1 MWDADAGMLCVCVC
15 VIVTQDLRNVEHM
28 YQFSLT
34 SFIALFSR
42 TLRKPMDAKS
52 IDARIS
58 ALVRPPP
65 CTPCHV
71 PVFHGCMC
79 PHYSALARS
88 QAKGAQCV
96 PTFAAG

>member
-1 MWDADAGMLCVCVC
+1 MCVRVHDGMWIADADLLCVC
-15 VIVTQDLRNVEHM
+15 VIVSQDLRNVEHM

-58 ALVRPPP
+58 ALVRPPAHHALFLCP
-65 CTPCHV
+65 TTTCT
-71 PVFHGCMC
+71 
-79 PHYSALARS
+79 SL
-88 QAKGAQCV
+88 
-96 PTFAAG
+96 

>member
-1 MWDADAGMLCVCVC
+1 MRMLACGMLMRACCVCVC
-15 VIVTQDLRNVEHM
+15 VCVLACGLLMLQFLVCALQDLRNVEHM

-58 ALVRPPP
+58 ALVRPPSCAP
-65 CTPCHV
+65 CTFSSVLLLHV
-71 PVFHGCMC
+71 P
-79 PHYSALARS
+79 SL
-88 QAKGAQCV
+88 
-96 PTFAAG
+96 

>member
-1 MWDADAGMLCVCVC
+1 MRMLACGMLMLACCVCVC
-15 VIVTQDLRNVEHM
+15 VCVCVLACGLLMLQFLVCALQDLRNVEHM

-58 ALVRPPP
+58 ALVRPPAHP
-65 CTPCHV
+65 APFTPI
-71 PVFHGCMC
+71 PL
-79 PHYSALARS
+79 PHA
-88 QAKGAQCV
+88 
-96 PTFAAG
+96 PH

>member
-1 MWDADAGMLCVCVC
+1 MVRSLTCPRVLPPSSPLCG
-15 VIVTQDLRNVEHM
+15 TPAQDLRNVEHM

-58 ALVRPPP
+58 ALVRQL
-65 CTPCHV
+65 HLNLNV
-71 PVFHGCMC
+71 
-79 PHYSALARS
+79 L
-88 QAKGAQCV
+88 
-96 PTFAAG
+96 

>member
-1 MWDADAGMLCVCVC
+1 MPPCAAPVLPLCG
-15 VIVTQDLRNVEHM
+15 TPAQDLRNVEHM

-58 ALVRPPP
+58 ALVRATTYIVCPPSIRGAPPP
-65 CTPCHV
+65 PLPPCFV
-71 PVFHGCMC
+71 
-79 PHYSALARS
+79 
-88 QAKGAQCV
+88 
-96 PTFAAG
+96 

>member
-65 CTPCHV
+65 AHHAMFLCSMAAC
-71 PVFHGCMC
+71 
-79 PHYSALARS
+79 ALTIVRWLDLKQEEHRVCLRLLS
-88 QAKGAQCV
+88 G
-96 PTFAAG
+96 